1 MKTTITLIV
10 VLLVVAWYLS
20 FSASRLDRLHHRVET
35 SWANLDAALQRR
47 AAVALEIAHLPE
59 VDPATNL
66 MLTSSAYAARE
77 AEIDER
83 SDAES
88 ALSESLKLLTLSSD
102 LPTIYPELFAKLGDV
117 TERVRLAIGIHVES
131 VTATRNVRKKLVF
144 RLFRLAGT
152 APLPVKHAF
161 EDDVIE

>member
-1 MKTTITLIV
+1 MKTAIVLILI
-10 VLLVVAWYLS
+10 LLFFAWYLS

-77 AEIDER
+77 ADIDER

-88 ALSESLKLLTLSSD
+88 ALSESLKLLTIGSD
-102 LPTIYPELFAKLGDV
+102 LPEIYPELFAKLADV
-117 TERVRLAIGIHVES
+117 TERVRLAIAIHVES
-131 VTATRNVRKKLVF
+131 VISTRNVRKKLVF
-144 RLFRLAGT
+144 RVFRLAGT

>member
-1 MKTTITLIV
+1 MKTAIALIV
-10 VLLVVAWYLS
+10 VLLFMAWYLS

-66 MLTSSAYAARE
+66 MLTSSAYSARE
-77 AEIDER
+77 ADIDER
-83 SDAES
+83 SDVES
-88 ALSESLKLLTLSSD
+88 ALSESLKLLTMGSD
-102 LPTIYPELFAKLGDV
+102 LPEIYPELFAKLAEV
-117 TERVRLAIGIHVES
+117 TERVRLAIAIHVES
-131 VTATRNVRKKLVF
+131 VISTRNVRTKLVF
-144 RLFRLAGT
+144 RVFRLAGT

>member
-1 MKTTITLIV
+1 MKTAIVLILI
-10 VLLVVAWYLS
+10 LLFFAWYLS
-20 FSASRLDRLHHRVET
+20 FSAARLDRLHHRVET

-77 AEIDER
+77 ADIDER

-88 ALSESLKLLTLSSD
+88 ALSESLKLLTMGSD
-102 LPTIYPELFAKLGDV
+102 LPEIYPELFAKLADV
-117 TERVRLAIGIHVES
+117 TERVRLAIAIHVES
-131 VTATRNVRKKLVF
+131 VISTRNVRKKLVF
-144 RLFRLAGT
+144 RVFRLAGT

>member
-1 MKTTITLIV
+1 MKTAIVLII
-10 VLLVVAWYLS
+10 VLLFLAWYLS

-35 SWANLDAALQRR
+35 SWANLDATLQRR

-66 MLTSSAYAARE
+66 MLTSSAYSARE
-77 AEIDER
+77 ADIDER

-88 ALSESLKLLTLSSD
+88 ALSESLKLLTIGSD
-102 LPTIYPELFAKLGDV
+102 LPEIYPELFAKLADV
-117 TERVRLAIGIHVES
+117 TERVRLAIAIHVES
-131 VTATRNVRKKLVF
+131 VISTRNVRKKLVF
-144 RLFRLAGT
+144 RVFRLAGT